1 MIPKKSSRIFI
12 VCGVFL
18 VLLLIT
24 SSFDL
29 ALTSAI
35 ILLLINST
43 IDYRYVFISSIVL
56 FVLDW
61 LLGKTELRILFLN
74 ELSADAYILFITGV
88 VLYLKTRKDVLH
100 LLERIT
106 QREKKILSQTIILKL
121 ALCTIFG
128 ILLLPI
134 LGMYISS
141 LVSYAIFSYL
151 IRQFNGK
158 IAVSLAILILPVTAI
173 SLLLN
178 NHKLAEEMGNYVFFF
193 LAVGTIQ
200 EVINLARTTKG
211 TQPVSDYR
219 QSESFNRGFR
229 RLIINNSN

>member
-1 MIPKKSSRIFI
+1 MIPNKSSRIFT
-12 VCGVFL
+12 VCVVFL

-35 ILLLINST
+35 ILFLINST

-61 LLGKTELRILFLN
+61 LLGKTELRILFLS
-74 ELSADAYILFITGV
+74 ELSADAYMLFLTGV
-88 VLYLKTRKDVLH
+88 VLYLKTRKDVVH

-106 QREKKILSQTIILKL
+106 QREKKILSRTIILKL

-141 LVSYAIFSYL
+141 LVSYATFSYL
-151 IRQFNGK
+151 IKQFNGK
-158 IAVSLAILILPVTAI
+158 IAVFLAILILPVTAI

-178 NHKLAEEMGNYVFFF
+178 NQKFAEELGNFIFFF
-193 LAVGTIQ
+193 FSLGTIQ
-200 EVINLARTTKG
+200 EVINLSRSTKDRRI
-211 TQPVSDYR
+211 VS
-219 QSESFNRGFR
+219 EVERGFR
-229 RLIINNSN
+229 RLSLPNTT